1 MPASDNSAQRQ
12 LDGFIDKF
20 TPAIAGQTRDVLAIM
35 RTRLPGAIELVY
47 DNYNALAIGFAASE
61 KTSHAIFSIAVYPR
75 WVSLFFLKNALKLKD
90 PNGRLKGSGNMVRHI
105 VLDGPDSL
113 DEPAVQALMKAALK
127 AADPP
132 FDETQRSCLVIKS
145 ISAKQRPRR
154 PKT

>member
-1 MPASDNSAQRQ
+1 MPASDKSAQRQ

-20 TPAIAGQTRDVLAIM
+20 TPAIAGQTREVLARM

-90 PNGRLKGSGNMVRHI
+90 PNGRLKGSGNVVRHI

-132 FDETQRSCLVIKS
+132 FDETQRSCVVIKS

>member
-1 MPASDNSAQRQ
+1 MPASDKSAQRQ